1 MSEGVC
7 VEQEPCVDALQL
19 PLAIAPSS
27 TPTGSG
33 SGSGS
38 SIAPLSYLSLALPC
52 LASEVVK

>member
-1 MSEGVC
+1 MCGAGTLC
-7 VEQEPCVDALQL
+7 GR
-19 PLAIAPSS
+19 LAVTPRYCSFLDSSS

-38 SIAPLSYLSLALPC
+38 SIAPLSYLPLATC